1 MNKIIQINLAGQ
13 AVSIDEK
20 AYQSLSHYLQTL
32 ENHFSTTIDGREILT
47 DIEARIAEL
56 FFGKIRKGNAF
67 INESDVAEAIQLMGT
82 AEDMDIDED
91 PDTQHHQR
99 AANPSNK
106 KLYRDTDDRVLGGV
120 CSGLGAYFGMD
131 TSVVRILAVLLIL
144 FTGIPLIAYFVLW
157 AILPEA
163 TTPED
168 RSRMKGGNTTIND
181 IVNSVRQEATDVAR
195 NVKNEATNVADNLK
209 KKSNFSNSAKSVTSG
224 IQQIVTFL
232 AKIFGAGVLIF
243 LVTTGIAFTVFLLAN
258 ATGGFQFNPG
268 NGDILTPSIL
278 KSPTLNWLFSL
289 SLLSLILIPIGTI
302 CYAIILFLFNSALHI
317 NVKAVF
323 LSWLICL
330 AMFIGIS
337 IYSAGNVNINSFRQ
351 FVETLKERSSYDI
364 DIKIKEIPPIPL
376 TPDADTALKDTEE
389 RAITDTL
396 LITTELL

>member
-32 ENHFSTTIDGREILT
+32 ENHFANTVDGREILT

-56 FFGKIRKGNAF
+56 FFGKIRRGNAF
-67 INESDVAEAIQLMGT
+67 INENDVSEAIQLMGT
-82 AEDMDIDED
+82 AEDMDIDQD
-91 PDTQHHQR
+91 PETQHRQKET
-99 AANPSNK
+99 NTSSK

-120 CSGLGAYFGMD
+120 CSGLAAYFGMD
-131 TSVVRILAVLLIL
+131 TSVVRIIAVLIIL

-163 TTPED
+163 NTPED

-195 NVKNEATNVADNLK
+195 NVKNEANNVADNLK
-209 KKSNFSNSAKSVTSG
+209 KNSNFSNSAKSVTSG
-224 IQQIVTFL
+224 IEQIIAFF

-243 LVTTGIAFTVFLLAN
+243 LVTTGIALTVFLIAN
-258 ATGGFQFNPG
+258 ATGGFHFNTV
-268 NGDILTPSIL
+268 NGDILTPSLL

-302 CYAIILFLFNSALHI
+302 CYAIILFIFNSTVLI

-323 LSWLICL
+323 LSWLVCL
-330 AMFIGIS
+330 ALFTGIS
-337 IYSAGNVNINSFRQ
+337 IYSVGNIN
-351 FVETLKERSSYDI
+351 KESLQEFGEKMKRKSKYDI
-364 DIKIKEIPPIPL
+364 DIKIKQIPPIAPIQSV
-376 TPDADTALKDTEE
+376 DTSLSNNEE
-389 RAITDTL
+389 
-396 LITTELL
+396 LIFSDSIRIN

>member
-99 AANPSNK
+99 AANPSSK

-209 KKSNFSNSAKSVTSG
+209 KNSNFSNSAKSVTSG

-243 LVTTGIAFTVFLLAN
+243 LVTTGIALTVFLLAN

-351 FVETLKERSSYDI
+351 FGETLKERSSYDI

>member
-32 ENHFSTTIDGREILT
+32 ENHFANTIDGREILT

-209 KKSNFSNSAKSVTSG
+209 KNSNFSNSAKSVTSG

-232 AKIFGAGVLIF
+232 AKIFGAVVLIF

-258 ATGGFQFNPG
+258 ATGGFHFNPG

-364 DIKIKEIPPIPL
+364 DIKIKEIPPIPQ
-376 TPDADTALKDTEE
+376 TPDADSALKDTEE

>member
-32 ENHFSTTIDGREILT
+32 ENHFANTIDGREILT

-99 AANPSNK
+99 AANPSSK

-258 ATGGFQFNPG
+258 ATGGFHFNPG

-351 FVETLKERSSYDI
+351 FGETLKERSSYDI

-389 RAITDTL
+389 LAITDTL

>member
-91 PDTQHHQR
+91 PDTQHHQQ
-99 AANPSNK
+99 AANPSSK

-258 ATGGFQFNPG
+258 ATGGFHFNPG

-323 LSWLICL
+323 LSWLVCL

-351 FVETLKERSSYDI
+351 FGETLKERSSYDI
-364 DIKIKEIPPIPL
+364 DIKIKEIPPIPQ
-376 TPDADTALKDTEE
+376 TPDADSALKDTEE

>member
-243 LVTTGIAFTVFLLAN
+243 LVTTGIVLTVFLLAN